1 MLNVKPSVLL
11 SIGLV
16 GSLWLQSCSQSS
28 ESAEVSAGGQRELQG
43 KIVLTGSSTVAPL
56 AAEIG
61 KQFEQDNPGVRVDV
75 QSGGSS
81 RGIADARAGVA
92 DLGMVSRSL
101 GADEPD
107 LRAFPIALD
116 GIAMIVHESNP
127 VSELSESQIE
137 QIYRGDVDSWQAVGG
152 AAKPITVVNKA
163 EGRSTLELFL
173 KYLDLEAAD
182 VKADVVIGDNEQG
195 IKTVA
200 GNQNAVG
207 YVSIGSAENSIE
219 QGVPIKLVKIDGIEA
234 STATVKGGQFPISRE
249 LNLVTPNE
257 LTDEASAFVEFAQS
271 PDAYEIIETQYFVP
285 IIGE

>member
-1 MLNVKPSVLL
+1 MLNVRTSVLL
-11 SIGLV
+11 GIGLV

-28 ESAEVSAGGQRELQG
+28 QPTAVSVNDQGKLQG

-56 AAEIG
+56 ATEIG
-61 KQFEQDNPGVRVDV
+61 KQFEQNNPGVRVDV

-81 RGIADARAGVA
+81 RGIADARSGVA
-92 DLGMVSRSL
+92 DLGMISRSL
-101 GADEPD
+101 DPDEAD
-107 LRAFPIALD
+107 LKAFPIALD

-127 VSELSESQIE
+127 ISELSKGQIE
-137 QIYRGDVDSWQAVGG
+137 QIYQGDVDNWQAVGG
-152 AAKPITVVNKA
+152 EAQPITVVNKA

-182 VKADVVIGDNEQG
+182 IKADVVIGDNEQG

-200 GNQNAVG
+200 GNESAVG

-234 STATVKGGQFPISRE
+234 STATVKEGKFPISRE
-249 LNLVTPNE
+249 LNLVTLNE
-257 LTDEASAFVEFAQS
+257 PTAEVGAFIDFAQS
-271 PDAYEIIETQYFVP
+271 PEAYEIIERQYFVP
-285 IIGE
+285 ITK